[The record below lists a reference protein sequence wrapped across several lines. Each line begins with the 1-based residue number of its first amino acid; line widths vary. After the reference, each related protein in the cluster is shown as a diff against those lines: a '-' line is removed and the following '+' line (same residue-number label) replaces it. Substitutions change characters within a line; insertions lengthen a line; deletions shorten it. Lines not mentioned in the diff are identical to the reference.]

1 MQIVG
6 LVGERG
12 ILPISQFLTSV
23 HAEYGARAYWYF
35 PTLLWFS
42 RADAMLSILCWGG
55 AVLALLLVA
64 GRAHVTVLVVL
75 WAFYLSVT
83 VAGQVFLGFQWD
95 SLLLETGLL
104 ACLYVPL
111 RAGAVPNGVVR
122 WMLGGLAFKLTFL
135 SGVTK
140 ILSGDPAWAAW
151 TAMTYH
157 YETQPIPAWTSW
169 YVHQLPAAV
178 HYGSVSAMLAVE
190 IVAPFA
196 LLLPARVRR
205 TRLTACIAMIL
216 LQVGIAI
223 TGNYGFF
230 NLLTIALYVAAL
242 DDDGLRGLWRLVRVR
257 GVRLQPDQVRRVR
270 LQADQSAGQPQ
281 PGRADARLWRI
292 GTTAAAIVLGV
303 LSLGAC
309 IREMELTA
317 RRSTRIAGPWA
328 VPLEWVGPFRAVNG
342 YGLFRVMTRERPE
355 IVVEVSSDGQNW
367 WEYEFRWK
375 AGHPLRRPRFV
386 QPHMPRLDWQMWFA
400 ALHPP
405 SAQYWLDRL
414 TRQILAG
421 EPSVLRLLGPSP
433 LVNPPRYVRL
443 AYYDY
448 RFTTPEQRAETG
460 GWWRRT
466 FMAYLTEPIAAAPVP
481 VP

>member
-6 LVGERG
+6 LVGARG
-12 ILPISQFLTSV
+12 ILPISQFLSSV
-23 HAEYGARAYWYF
+23 HAEYGARAYGYF

-64 GRAHVTVLVVL
+64 GRARVTVLVVL
-75 WAFYLSVT
+75 WVFYLSVT
-83 VAGQVFLGFQWD
+83 VAGQAFLGFQWD

-111 RAGAVPNGVVR
+111 RAGAAPNGVVR

-135 SGVTK
+135 SGITK

-169 YVHQLPAAV
+169 YAHQLPAAV
-178 HYGSVSAMLAVE
+178 HYWSVPATLAVE

-216 LQVGIAI
+216 LQVGIAA

-242 DDDGLRGLWRLVRVR
+242 DDRMLRRPGGVGPPHADPRAWRL
-257 GVRLQPDQVRRVR
+257 
-270 LQADQSAGQPQ
+270 
-281 PGRADARLWRI
+281 
-292 GTTAAAIVLGV
+292 GTTTAAIVLGV

-317 RRSTRIAGPWA
+317 ARSTRIARPWA

-355 IVVEVSSDGQNW
+355 IVVEVSADGQNW
-367 WEYEFRWK
+367 WRTSS
-375 AGHPLRRPRFV
+375 AGSPAIRCDGRDWSRRTCRGSTGRCGLRRCILRRP
-386 QPHMPRLDWQMWFA
+386 
-400 ALHPP
+400 
-405 SAQYWLDRL
+405 
-414 TRQILAG
+414 G
-421 EPSVLRLLGPSP
+421 
-433 LVNPPRYVRL
+433 
-443 AYYDY
+443 
-448 RFTTPEQRAETG
+448 TG
-460 GWWRRT
+460 S
-466 FMAYLTEPIAAAPVP
+466 ID
-481 VP
+481 